1 MTKVAFGVIPYGRH
15 PDRREMVGT
24 MRGTTRWIA
33 LILALTLV
41 AAACGGDDDGGTFG
55 GADDGIEAFCAIAQE
70 QEDLDQAVNGGEI
83 NIFEPDAFRDAFEEL
98 VDLTEQ
104 AADIAPE
111 EISDEF
117 DIVRGGLDDVRSQLE
132 DVDYDITA
140 IDEDDFA
147 GSEEQD
153 AASDRIEAFVE
164 DECGIV
170 DSGEELSDEQLQEQL
185 EESGAGG
192 GLIAQAFV
200 EAGLPEDQANCLAE
214 RVTFD
219 ELLAFGESADGTP
232 PAEFFEDLDACG
244 VSLEQLT
251 ELGAMGGDDLGDMDL
266 GEELGEE
273 SVEDLLE
280 DMTDIEPSTGG
291 GELPPE
297 AVEIFVS
304 TLVDQGFTEEE
315 ARCLAGPIL
324 EDPANADPLAAF
336 EDCGIS
342 LSRLAE
348 LGS

>member
-1 MTKVAFGVIPYGRH
+1 
-15 PDRREMVGT
+15 

-33 LILALTLV
+33 LLLALTLV
-41 AAACGGDDDGGTFG
+41 AAACGGDDDGGTFAG
-55 GADDGIEAFCAIAQE
+55 GGGGGEGDLEAFCDFAQQ
-70 QEDLDQAVNGGEI
+70 QEDLDQAVNGGEV
-83 NIFEPDAFRDAFEEL
+83 NIFEPDEFRGAFDELFE
-98 VDLTEQ
+98 LTEQ

-111 EISDEF
+111 EIRADFEL
-117 DIVRGGLDDVRSQLE
+117 VRDGLSDVRSQLE

-140 IDEDDFA
+140 INEEDFA
-147 GSEEQD
+147 DTEEQN
-153 AASDRIEAFVE
+153 AASDRIEAFIE
-164 DECGIV
+164 EECGIV
-170 DSGEELSDEQLQEQL
+170 DSDVELSDDQLQEQL

-200 EAGLPEDQANCLAE
+200 EAGLTEDQANCLAE

-219 ELLAFGESADGTP
+219 ELLAFGETADGTP

-251 ELGAMGGDDLGDMDL
+251 ELGAMGGEDLGDLDL

-273 SVEDLLE
+273 SVEDLLDDME
-280 DMTDIEPSTGG
+280 DVAPSTGG
-291 GELPPE
+291 DLPPE
-297 AVEIFVS
+297 AVDIFVS
-304 TLVDQGFTEEE
+304 TLVERGFTEEE

-324 EDPANADPLAAF
+324 EDPTNADPLAAF

-348 LGS
+348 LGG